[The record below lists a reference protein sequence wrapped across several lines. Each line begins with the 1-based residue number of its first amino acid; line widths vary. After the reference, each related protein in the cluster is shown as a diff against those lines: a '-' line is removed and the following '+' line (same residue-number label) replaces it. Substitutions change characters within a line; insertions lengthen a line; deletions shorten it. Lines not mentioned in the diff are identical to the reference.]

1 MLKPRLLLPDD
12 DDDDDDWAGADG
24 GGCFDL
30 LTKGGGRLALA
41 G

>member
-1 MLKPRLLLPDD
+1 MLKSRLLLP